1 MKVKHCHLS
10 CANGFTPPNCTNGPL
25 SACAPYEPH
34 KVTHTLV
41 CMRQRVLIS
50 TCVLWA
56 AGQADTYE
64 IFPLLTLA
72 TASAVEINH
81 APTHAQRRSNNTSNN
96 SLLVGMIMAS
106 FDLFQLHFNKWQLQG
121 RFCNKKRKIAVYELS
136 DMDARPLTTFCSITT
151 GGQQDIIVSSFCKP
165 VVHF

>member
-1 MKVKHCHLS
+1 M
-10 CANGFTPPNCTNGPL
+10 
-25 SACAPYEPH
+25 APFLLVRH
-34 KVTHTLV
+34 TSLTKSHTLV

-72 TASAVEINH
+72 TASAAEINH

-96 SLLVGMIMAS
+96 ISSGRNDYGLV
-106 FDLFQLHFNKWQLQG
+106 
-121 RFCNKKRKIAVYELS
+121 
-136 DMDARPLTTFCSITT
+136 
-151 GGQQDIIVSSFCKP
+151 
-165 VVHF
+165 